1 MGKEKKWYQTGEFED
16 GYQFGDVFRTV
27 KNAIDKD
34 EEKLK
39 ANKDKTTRISQ
50 EKKETQSQKSN
61 NVKNNFAEVE
71 SGRLKI
77 DPAVRL
83 YGFENER
90 ERQNYIKENPE
101 LYAAMGGVKYEPSVL
116 SKNHIVLNVEEQNID
131 QAAIKKYK
139 ILQNEKSLNDKLTD
153 ELVSSAKKK
162 TFIGEKLNVAEFG
175 AVKSTNTTLI
185 NPKNRSEAYNLFK
198 MEQLKS
204 KARKYTLLVYNDDYT
219 SSVNKAKNIDIDNSN
234 ITDKGTYKKIKSNK
248 GIYQY
253 MTDEEK
259 DRYYYL
265 VDKEDNA
272 EIRNYILYIEPFLET
287 RKAEDI
293 AEKTEFVE
301 VDSLGDIV
309 KNIGNFQKRNAYSA
323 VSGFSGAMTNMA
335 RAAVAGAWDN
345 GLINS
350 GDPLMNILDA
360 TYQEKLYSS
369 ISESA
374 YDENLVYGL
383 WLDVV
388 NSTAAQIPEI
398 AMGTAGGQGLYISG
412 LFTKS
417 LGANTTQA
425 IQSGY
430 DYDKG
435 LWHSVVDTSLEV
447 LPDMLTGTGITSLF
461 GDGLGDYA
469 TKAVKWCEDVFDDP
483 KVAKTI
489 SKAVIATGDNVAEG
503 GQNFVQAMLE
513 PTIRNIIYG
522 ESNEIDEQT
531 FKEALKGFVIGFA
544 SSMPMTAI
552 SVNSKYDNSML
563 KNIGNVLKDNS
574 AIESV
579 IELAKYTETYTD
591 EYSEIACAYDIG
603 NEKNIDTA
611 TLGKLYFD
619 AANEFVNPSENRLRN
634 ISKNAVSN
642 IIEKAKEYEKSNVS
656 HGLDAVRRFI
666 KDRAIELGA
675 DDFTANEIAENI
687 AGKKAVINE
696 IVNSDT
702 AQRIILELQEK
713 GNKQADW
720 VKRVNSILQT
730 VRKNARQQDN
740 SFENSD
746 FVKQKTRQSI
756 NETEFMNGLWED
768 SPNNQ
773 KNIVEKS
780 QLENVENVGENG
792 IIEKTVDNDVGV
804 PGVYTTTISWS
815 IFKNLLARPN
825 GAGYSTKKIKQHN
838 PRVEAY
844 EIKINPNKEGYHVK
858 HPDGRYVQ
866 FENMKDGIL
875 QDGKLVMSKRSF
887 YFVYDKGDFAKNR
900 VLQQANR
907 QVEVANAV
915 GYKVEWLV
923 SDEKAVEQISRLFK
937 ENKIN
942 ITVKFYPE

>member
-1 MGKEKKWYQTGEFED
+1 MAKKKKWYQTGEFED
-16 GYQFGDVFRTV
+16 GWQLGDGLRTLKNVV
-27 KNAIDKD
+27 KKNIEALKTSGDD
-34 EEKLK
+34 EKV
-39 ANKDKTTRISQ
+39 SQ
-50 EKKETQSQKSN
+50 DKKETQIKKTN
-61 NVKNNFAEVE
+61 NPNAHLTKVE
-71 SGRLKI
+71 NGRLKI

-90 ERQNYIKENPE
+90 E
-101 LYAAMGGVKYEPSVL
+101 
-116 SKNHIVLNVEEQNID
+116 EQTFANEAKKVNSRINNITTLD
-131 QAAIKKYK
+131 NKV
-139 ILQNEKSLNDKLTD
+139 NDA
-153 ELVSSAKKK
+153 LVNSAKRKYSV
-162 TFIGEKLNVAEFG
+162 GEKLTVAEYG
-175 AVKSTNTTLI
+175 AVKSTNTALVTPI
-185 NPKNRSEAYNLFK
+185 NRSEAYNLSK
-198 MEQLKS
+198 TEQLKS
-204 KARKYTLLVYNDDYT
+204 KAQKYTLLAYNDDYT

-234 ITDKGTYKKIKSNK
+234 ITDKGVYKKIKSNQD
-248 GIYQY
+248 IYQY
-253 MTDEEK
+253 ITDEEK

-287 RKAEDI
+287 RKAENI
-293 AEKTEFVE
+293 AEKTEFVK
-301 VDSLGDIV
+301 VDSLGDVV
-309 KNIGNFQKRNAYSA
+309 KNIRNLQKRNAYTA
-323 VSGFSGAMTNMA
+323 VSGFSGTMTNMA
-335 RAAVAGAWDN
+335 RAAVTGAWDN

-360 TYQEKLYSS
+360 TYQEKLYSG
-369 ISESA
+369 ISERA

-398 AMGTAGGQGLYISG
+398 AMGAAGGQGLYISG

-435 LWHSVVDTSLEV
+435 LWHSVVETSLEV

-522 ESNEIDEQT
+522 ESNKTDEQT

-552 SVNSKYDNSML
+552 SVNSKYDNAML
-563 KNIGNVLKDNS
+563 KNIGNALKDNS

-591 EYSEIACAYDIG
+591 EYSEIACAYEIG
-603 NEKNIDTA
+603 NEKNIDAT
-611 TLGKLYFD
+611 TLGKLCVD
-619 AANEFVNPSENRLRN
+619 AASEFVNPSENRLRN

-642 IIEKAKEYEKSNVS
+642 ITEKAKEYEKSNVS
-656 HGLDAVRRFI
+656 QGLDAVRRFI

-675 DDFTANEIAENI
+675 DDLTANEIAENI
-687 AGKKAVINE
+687 AGKKTVSDE

-702 AQRIILELQEK
+702 AQRIISELQEK
-713 GNKQADW
+713 ENKQADW
-720 VKRVNSILQT
+720 VKRVNSVLQA
-730 VRKNARQQDN
+730 VRKNAEQRDN
-740 SFENSD
+740 VFENSD

-756 NETEFMNGLWED
+756 NETEFINGLWED

-773 KNIVEKS
+773 KSIVEKS
-780 QLENVENVGENG
+780 RLESVENIDENG
-792 IIEKTVDNDVGV
+792 IIKVN
-804 PGVYTTTISWS
+804 
-815 IFKNLLARPN
+815 
-825 GAGYSTKKIKQHN
+825 STSGD
-838 PRVEAY
+838 
-844 EIKINPNKEGYHVK
+844 INPYGKTILDDIEIYKSIGAKSKNYGVMDLTTGEMFNFVEGTKIQNVEVFAGNGTNTIYRNANKYAEKYGGNVEDWQHVK
-858 HPDGRYVQ
+858 GIGWLETFDGNIKAEVHWSQ
-866 FENMKDGIL
+866 CENI
-875 QDGKLVMSKRSF
+875 GKFDFFVKR
-887 YFVYDKGDFAKNR
+887 
-900 VLQQANR
+900 
-907 QVEVANAV
+907 
-915 GYKVEWLV
+915 WL
-923 SDEKAVEQISRLFK
+923 E
-937 ENKIN
+937 
-942 ITVKFYPE
+942 